1 MKNKLILLLVTII
14 TSLNVGAQSFKSLY
28 FKSLH
33 YLEVY
38 DYSAALDI
46 LLEMK
51 ELDPENCNTHF
62 FIGNCLMNLPNR
74 EKEAIPY
81 YEKALESLTVAYKI
95 ANPREKNAPIDA
107 IELLGNAYHM
117 NY

>member
-1 MKNKLILLLVTII
+1 MKNKLILFLVAIT

-38 DYSAALDI
+38 DHSAALEI

-62 FIGNCLMNLPNR
+62 FIGNCLMNIPNR
-74 EKEAIPY
+74 EKKLFHIMKKP
-81 YEKALESLTVAYKI
+81 
-95 ANPREKNAPIDA
+95 
-107 IELLGNAYHM
+107 
-117 NY
+117 